1 MEAQFEVIN
10 KILSEMN
17 KDAATKIQEQ
27 MNNVKIQEEEADLN
41 STEEKQKEELR
52 ENFEEFL
59 NGLKQE
65 KEPRSYRN

>member
-1 MEAQFEVIN
+1 
-10 KILSEMN
+10 MN

>member
-1 MEAQFEVIN
+1 
-10 KILSEMN
+10 
-17 KDAATKIQEQ
+17 